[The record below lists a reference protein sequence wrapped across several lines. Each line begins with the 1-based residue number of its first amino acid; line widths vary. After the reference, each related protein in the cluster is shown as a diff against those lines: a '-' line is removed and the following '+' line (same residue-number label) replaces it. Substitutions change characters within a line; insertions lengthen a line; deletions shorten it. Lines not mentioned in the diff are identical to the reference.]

1 MGTEQVVRLSS
12 PFFSFKL
19 KEIIMS
25 RSLYRKT
32 ANVYLDV
39 RVDFVSKKQLKRSL
53 LSKPAV
59 ERKQSHVKE

>member
-1 MGTEQVVRLSS
+1 
-12 PFFSFKL
+12 
-19 KEIIMS
+19 MS